1 MAASNDS
8 STSSSLDQSSV
19 IASSEPASSNSDSAS
34 SSLSS
39 EEGEKYFRVTPTV
52 SSSDVSDVYNVAFE
66 DGKYVG
72 TKITAISEDNDCLNY
87 QDVCLYYE
95 AFRQFPPN
103 YKTTNKAAISY
114 GVNGRLVSHYNKAS
128 YHSSNDY
135 TVKLGT
141 FNDATAGDYYELD
154 IDLDGTYNNGGS
166 LTRGAGRVVI
176 VADGLT
182 DYGTEPVCFYT
193 YDHYAD
199 FVEFYN
205 FYEGW
210 SPLFEG
216 VENSSGSYH
225 DVPTTDL
232 ARPIPVTVAV
242 TA

>member
-1 MAASNDS
+1 VTPEVS
-8 STSSSLDQSSV
+8 
-19 IASSEPASSNSDSAS
+19 SSNST
-34 SSLSS
+34 
-39 EEGEKYFRVTPTV
+39 E
-52 SSSDVSDVYNVAFE
+52 VYNVTFA

-72 TKITAISEDNDCLNY
+72 TKITTIAQDSDCLNY

-103 YKTTNKAAISY
+103 YKSSKAAAVAY
-114 GVNGRLVSHYNKAS
+114 GLNGRYVSTYSKAS
-128 YHSSNDY
+128 YHSDNDY
-135 TVKLGT
+135 TEKLGT
-141 FNDATAGDYYELD
+141 FNDESAGYYYELD
-154 IDLDGTYNNGGS
+154 IDLDGTYNDGRS
-166 LTRGAGRVVI
+166 ITRGAGRVVI

-205 FYEGW
+205 FYQGW

-225 DVPTTDL
+225 DVPTTNA
-232 ARPIPVTVAV
+232 ARPIPVTVTFSV
-242 TA
+242 